1 MQRCAPLLAAL
12 ALALPLAAAAQVQR
26 NFPQNALRG
35 LITVG
40 APPQIVLNGQ
50 PAQLAP
56 GARIRGGD
64 NLLVM
69 SGALVGQRY
78 TAHYTVDSV
87 GLVKDVWLLRSDEL
101 ARFWPKTPAEAA
113 RLVFDPVAQTWSRP

>member
-1 MQRCAPLLAAL
+1 MYRCVLL
-12 ALALPLAAAAQVQR
+12 ALALSAPLVAPAQVQR
-26 NFPQNALRG
+26 NFPQDALRG
-35 LITVG
+35 LITVV
-40 APPQIVLNGQ
+40 APPVIVLNGQ
-50 PAQLAP
+50 QAQLAP

-69 SGALVGQRY
+69 SGAIVGQRY
-78 TAHYTVDSV
+78 TAHYTVDTY

-101 ARFWPKTPAEAA
+101 GRFWPKTAVEAS